1 MTATTIRNI
10 LFMSLGLIAFSAS
23 TASHFIWLACP
34 LISWIGFT
42 FIVQGVTNQTL
53 IQSAVDPSLRGRV
66 ISIYGLVAQGVP
78 SIGTMMMGGLA
89 EHVGLRLPVAGGA
102 VVCLFLWHQAWK
114 QRKPMA
120 DVLEADVPEKI
131 GA

>member
-1 MTATTIRNI
+1 
-10 LFMSLGLIAFSAS
+10 MSLGLMMFTS
-23 TASHFIWLACP
+23 TNIFWVACP

-53 IQSAVDPSLRGRV
+53 IQSAVDPAFRGRV

-78 SIGTMMMGGLA
+78 SIGTMLMGGLA
-89 EHVGLRLPVAGGA
+89 EHIGLRLPVAGGA

-114 QRKPMA
+114 QRKPIA
-120 DVLEADVPEKI
+120 AALEADAPAETIQV
-131 GA
+131 